1 MSYSKLSCD
10 WELLLN
16 EVHDLKV
23 HRLHLLLEHVA
34 VALSINTTLE
44 RAKVMLSSWYAGGC
58 DCDGSVDGDGDVELD
73 PFLFA
78 SSKVHLN
85 VVHCP
90 HDRFMFCCL
99 LAFDTKSP
107 FWQLLPFLLSS
118 LISKETLHGNSVPW
132 SIPSTRNSIAAR
144 VMFAPCDGVLINLCP
159 VQNSKTQNWSH
170 NEKAVCLIIS

>member
-1 MSYSKLSCD
+1 MEC
-10 WELLLN
+10 LLLN
-16 EVHDLKV
+16 KVHDLKV

-144 VMFAPCDGVLINLCP
+144 VMFAPCGGVLINLCP